1 MEPDIVPIPQCGQ
14 PADTS
19 GAQRVDYVHDC
30 KTPRARAVLDKAHI
44 GDFRGAL
51 GTIRHSDISPRRG
64 WWPRLRTLLA
74 ILGPG
79 LIVMVGDNDAGAFS
93 TYTQARQD
101 YGTSLLW
108 TLLLL
113 VPVFYSSSP
122 ALYHHVIKYPIDRSL
137 NPPGKYGQGVR
148 T

>member
-1 MEPDIVPIPQCGQ
+1 MRQKGSRRRNRAPRPYDRPDQPQVRLHLSGLGQ
-14 PADTS
+14 HDAD
-19 GAQRVDYVHDC
+19 
-30 KTPRARAVLDKAHI
+30 I
-44 GDFRGAL
+44 RGAL
-51 GTIRHSDISPRRG
+51 GTIRHSDIAPRRG
-64 WWPRLRTLLA
+64 WWPRPRTLLA
-74 ILGPG
+74 ILGP
-79 LIVMVGDNDAGAFS
+79 VSSSWSRHNDAGAFS

-137 NPPGKYGQGVR
+137 NPPGKYGQGFQV
-148 T
+148 